1 MNKKDEKTHK
11 DIATERETF
20 PGYDAFLRDVKE
32 RIRTAQIRASLAV
45 NRELVLFYWSLG
57 RDILSRQQEQ
67 GWGAKVIPRL
77 SADLRR
83 EFPQMKGFSRTNLLY
98 MRAFADAWPDEAI
111 VQQLAGQIPWFHNCI
126 LLDKK
131 KDPQQRLW
139 YARAT
144 QEYGWSRAVLEHQIE
159 TRLFERQ
166 GRAITN
172 FERTL
177 PSPQSDLAQQ
187 TLKDPYAFDFLLLH
201 KEARERE
208 LQDALVTHIR
218 QFLLELGKGF
228 AFVGSPYPI
237 EVNGDAF
244 EIDML
249 FYHLKLRA
257 YVVIDLKIG
266 RFSPDDAGQM
276 NFYLS
281 AVDSQ
286 LRHPDDGPSIGLIL
300 CKSKNEVVA
309 EYALRDMNKPIGIA
323 THLTREIEEALPQE
337 FQYSL
342 PTVEEI
348 EAELTGNGSEEK
360 AEEDLDSE

>member
-1 MNKKDEKTHK
+1 
-11 DIATERETF
+11 
-20 PGYDAFLRDVKE
+20 
-32 RIRTAQIRASLAV
+32 
-45 NRELVLFYWSLG
+45 VLLYWSIG

-67 GWGAKVIPRL
+67 GWGAKVIDRL
-77 SADLRR
+77 SLDLRR
-83 EFPQMKGFSRTNLLY
+83 AFPDTQGFSPRNLKY
-98 MRAFADAWPDEAI
+98 MRAFAQVWQDEAI
-111 VQQLAGQIPWFHNCI
+111 VQQVAAQIPWFHNCV
-126 LLDKK
+126 LLNKV

-139 YARAT
+139 YVQAT

-159 TRLFERQ
+159 TGLYARQ
-166 GRAITN
+166 GKALTN

-187 TLKDPYAFDFLLLH
+187 TLKDPLNFDFLTLH
-201 KEARERE
+201 QAARERE
-208 LQDALVTHIR
+208 LQEGLIAHIR

-228 AFVGSPYPI
+228 AFVGSPYPL
-237 EVNGDAF
+237 EVGGDEF

-266 RFSPDDAGQM
+266 KFSPEDAGQM

-281 AVDSQ
+281 AVDDL
-286 LRHPDDGPSIGLIL
+286 LRHPEDAPSIGLIL
-300 CKSKNEVVA
+300 CKSRNEVVA
-309 EYALRDMNKPIGIA
+309 EYALRDVNKPIGVA

-348 EAELTGNGSEEK
+348 EAELAGSAQEEGS
-360 AEEDLDSE
+360 AEDTDRR

>member
-1 MNKKDEKTHK
+1 MNQKDRKLK
-11 DIATERETF
+11 QDIVSKSDIY
-20 PGYDAFLRDVKE
+20 PGYDAFLQEVKA
-32 RIRTAQIRASLAV
+32 RIQTAQLRAAV
-45 NRELVLFYWSLG
+45 AVHRELVLFYWSLG
-57 RDILSRQQEQ
+57 RDILARQQEQ
-67 GWGAKVIPRL
+67 GWGAKVIDRL

-83 EFPQMKGFSRTNLLY
+83 EFPTVEGFSPRNLKY
-98 MRAFADAWPDEAI
+98 MRAFAQAWPDEAI
-111 VQQLAGQIPWFHNCI
+111 VQQAVAQIPWGHNVR
-126 LLDKK
+126 LLDKV
-131 KDPQQRLW
+131 KDQEQRLW
-139 YARAT
+139 YVQAI
-144 QEYGWSRAVLEHQIE
+144 QEYGWSRDVLEHQIE
-159 TRLFERQ
+159 TKLYERQ
-166 GRAITN
+166 GKAITN

-201 KEARERE
+201 KEARESE

-257 YVVIDLKIG
+257 YIIVDLKIG
-266 RFSPDDAGQM
+266 KFSPDDAGQM

-323 THLTREIEEALPQE
+323 THLTREIEEALPEE

-348 EAELTGNGSEEK
+348 EAELATNAPEERP
-360 AEEDLDSE
+360 EEDPDSA